1 MGPGVVG
8 TDTTLGTTS
17 VEMAAVLAAVERL
30 GGVPVPIVRAS
41 SADARE
47 RHRGISH
54 HTRSALALVAI
65 GLDVPVPPELAEQAG
80 DLGHHR
86 ALVIEPTDVV
96 AALDAARLT
105 VTTMGRGPADDPG
118 FFRAAGA
125 AATRGVD
132 LLARPDTVAPA

>member
-1 MGPGVVG
+1 
-8 TDTTLGTTS
+8 
-17 VEMAAVLAAVERL
+17 
-30 GGVPVPIVRAS
+30 
-41 SADARE
+41 
-47 RHRGISH
+47 
-54 HTRSALALVAI
+54 
-65 GLDVPVPPELAEQAG
+65 LAEQAG
-80 DLGHHR
+80 ELGHHR
-86 ALVIEPTDVV
+86 ALVIGPTDVV